1 VTKPVVLLAEELSP
15 ATIDALGPDFEIRSC
30 DGADRS
36 SLLPALADADAVLI
50 RSATKMDAEAIAAAP
65 KLKVIAR
72 AGVGLDNVDV
82 PAATTGRRHGRQRPD
97 LQHHLGRRTR
107 GRPHA
112 RRRPAHLAGQ
122 PGAQGRGV
130 EAQSKY
136 GGVELLDKTVGIV
149 GLGRIGALVAE
160 RLRGFGMHIV
170 AYDPYTTPAKASQLG
185 ARLVDL
191 DELLATADF
200 ISIHLPKTPET
211 LGLIGAEALAKVKP
225 GVVIVN
231 AARGGIVDE
240 TALAEAIR
248 SGRVGAAG
256 LDVFAKEPCTDS
268 PVFEFDNVVVTPHLG
283 ASTEEAQ
290 EKAGVSV
297 AESVRLA
304 LSGDSSPTR
313 STSPAGSSSKRSVPA
328 SPWSR
333 SSAGSSPRS
342 PGRSRCTSTSRSTA
356 RSPSTT

>member
-1 VTKPVVLLAEELSP
+1 MTKPVVLLAEELSP

-36 SLLPALADADAVLI
+36 SLLPALADVDAVLI

-82 PAATTGRRHGRQRPD
+82 PAATQAGVMVVNAPTSNITSAAELAVGLMLAAARHISPASQALKGRAW
-97 LQHHLGRRTR
+97 TR
-107 GRPHA
+107 
-112 RRRPAHLAGQ
+112 
-122 PGAQGRGV
+122 
-130 EAQSKY
+130 SKL

-200 ISIHLPKTPET
+200 ISIHLPKTCLLYT
-211 LGLIGAEALAKVKP
+211 
-225 GVVIVN
+225 
-231 AARGGIVDE
+231 
-240 TALAEAIR
+240 
-248 SGRVGAAG
+248 
-256 LDVFAKEPCTDS
+256 
-268 PVFEFDNVVVTPHLG
+268 
-283 ASTEEAQ
+283 
-290 EKAGVSV
+290 
-297 AESVRLA
+297 
-304 LSGDSSPTR
+304 
-313 STSPAGSSSKRSVPA
+313 
-328 SPWSR
+328 
-333 SSAGSSPRS
+333 
-342 PGRSRCTSTSRSTA
+342 SRCV
-356 RSPSTT
+356 